1 MMHPIIVLSGGLG
14 SRLGSLTIDLPKALV
29 KVNGRPF
36 IDWQL
41 NLLKEA
47 GYKDVLLCLGHKSQ
61 QIMDYVGNG
70 KKFSLKVN
78 YSHDG
83 ETPLGTGGAVI
94 KGIRKI
100 GWDCAVIYG
109 DSFLPID
116 FGLVEH
122 AFQNTSMSALMTV
135 IRKELVLE
143 EGNLNYDNGV
153 VTSYSK
159 SSNSLNYGHVDF
171 GLSYF
176 KFDAIHNFQ
185 LGTPWDLSKLF
196 QSLTKTGK
204 LQGYEVET
212 PYFEVGSTKGITRLE
227 SYLQRKENKTPT
239 NL

>member
-1 MMHPIIVLSGGLG
+1 MMKPIIVLAGGLG
-14 SRLGSLTIDLPKALV
+14 SRLGSLTADVPKALV
-29 KVNGRPF
+29 NINGRPF

-41 NLLKEA
+41 NLLKQA
-47 GYKDVLLCLGHKSQ
+47 GYKDVLLCVGHKAQ
-61 QIMDYVGNG
+61 QIMEYVGNG
-70 KKFSLKVN
+70 KKFSLKIH

-83 ETPLGTGGAVI
+83 VAPLGTGGAVI
-94 KGIRKI
+94 NGIRKI
-100 GWDCAVIYG
+100 GGDCAVIYG

-122 AFQNTSMSALMTV
+122 VFQNTSMSALMTV

-143 EGNLNYDNGV
+143 EGNLNYDNGL

-176 KFDAIHNFQ
+176 KFDAIHDFQ
-185 LGTPWDLSKLF
+185 AKTPWDLSILF
-196 QSLTKTGK
+196 QNLTKTGK
-204 LQGYEVET
+204 LQGYEIET
-212 PYFEVGSTKGITRLE
+212 PYFEIGSTKGISMLE
-227 SYLQRKENKTPT
+227 SYLQRKENKNHR